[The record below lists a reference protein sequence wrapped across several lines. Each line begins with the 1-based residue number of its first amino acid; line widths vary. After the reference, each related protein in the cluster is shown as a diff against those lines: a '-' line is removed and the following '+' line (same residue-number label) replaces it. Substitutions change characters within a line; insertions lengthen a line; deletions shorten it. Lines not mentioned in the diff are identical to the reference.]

1 MRRYAEMLPKRLPPN
16 APCNTP
22 ETYPEHMKKLAA
34 LAALPLALAAC
45 SGGSSDSASPPPS
58 TTSSATPSSTAAHS
72 PDVASS
78 APTSSMVSSPNESP
92 TSTEVGEVPAPLNP
106 VDLLKKIKGCQ
117 FEAGASQGEIDM
129 QGSRYASCRT
139 ADEYEFTARTN
150 VMRPQPMGSE
160 HATDS
165 KLLIYGDT
173 WYVWG
178 GNVYGDNLKPGDAEK
193 YAKMLGGKVAKSD
206 ADLTQ

>member
-1 MRRYAEMLPKRLPPN
+1 
-16 APCNTP
+16 
-22 ETYPEHMKKLAA
+22 MKKLA
-34 LAALPLALAAC
+34 LLTALPLALVAC
-45 SGGSSDSASPPPS
+45 SSGSGEAAK
-58 TTSSATPSSTAAHS
+58 TVTVSATPSSTESHS
-72 PDVASS
+72 PSTASDAPASS
-78 APTSSMVSSPNESP
+78 AAASPSESP

-106 VDLLKKIKGCQ
+106 VELLKKIKGCQ
-117 FEAGASQGEIDM
+117 FEAGASQGEIDI

-160 HATDS
+160 HVSDS

-206 ADLTQ
+206 ADLAQ